1 KTIEELRQQLAS
13 FAQEKAN
20 REEVEQIVS
29 EIDRLLVTRETLEAR
44 LQELDQKINA
54 LEKQWSALDASEIG
68 ESMSALQ
75 EEVERISLS
84 LDGVLKKLHEVP
96 EQEAVQ
102 ELSSTLEG
110 ALAQLEALKSFT
122 QDTLRQEIQVRIEA
136 VERRMT
142 ELSENMLSALQ
153 DARVDS
159 QELEAIKQALAE
171 LSASKKTLEER
182 VNQVLEALEKEE
194 VVENVQEDL
203 NMLTQQKEALRA
215 EIAKLGKERITID
228 QKLQEKIK
236 ERERIEQEIQEL
248 KATKGSLE
256 EIARLED
263 EKRKAQEA

>member
-1 KTIEELRQQLAS
+1 ELAKSLASLVQEQLRIKEEISALKSQRESLLAQWEEESKTIEELRQQLAS
-13 FAQEKAN
+13 FTQEKAN

-54 LEKQWSALDASEIG
+54 LEKQWSALDTSEIG

-153 DARVDS
+153 DA
-159 QELEAIKQALAE
+159 
-171 LSASKKTLEER
+171 
-182 VNQVLEALEKEE
+182 
-194 VVENVQEDL
+194 
-203 NMLTQQKEALRA
+203 
-215 EIAKLGKERITID
+215 
-228 QKLQEKIK
+228 
-236 ERERIEQEIQEL
+236 
-248 KATKGSLE
+248 
-256 EIARLED
+256 
-263 EKRKAQEA
+263 